1 MQENSRKILGKKS
14 RKKMSEKKCEKC
26 DGTGQVECEG
36 ECCEC
41 GCDCGNEVDC
51 DECGGIGVIKDE

>member
-1 MQENSRKILGKKS
+1 
-14 RKKMSEKKCEKC
+14 MSEKKCKKC

-36 ECCEC
+36 ECGCC
-41 GCDCGNEVDC
+41 GCACENEVDC